1 MMVEYEQDRILLTT
15 D

>member
-1 MMVEYEQDRILLTT
+1 MVEYEQDRILITT